1 VVIGGLNILTMTE
14 RFMKS
19 LFTFVTHFVRW
30 WYFFQKPVLTPCPQH
45 WSN

>member
-19 LFTFVTHFVRW
+19 LFTFVTHLSVGGT
-30 WYFFQKPVLTPCPQH
+30 FFRNRC
-45 WSN
+45 